1 MVTRLATNKM
11 FNIKVDSILYIQAYP
26 SSVNKIFNNN
36 DNNGAENDQEDSHD
50 KNNSTIDRLH
60 SKLTIQCI

>member
-1 MVTRLATNKM
+1 MLK
-11 FNIKVDSILYIQAYP
+11 IKVDSILYIQAYP

-60 SKLTIQCI
+60 SKLTI

>member
-11 FNIKVDSILYIQAYP
+11 FNIKVDSLVYIRAEP

-36 DNNGAENDQEDSHD
+36 DNNEVENDQEDSHD
-50 KNNSTIDRLH
+50 KNTCTIDRLQ
-60 SKLTIQCI
+60 SKLTI